1 MTLVSYRR
9 ELIGTPVT
17 LVCATHAPL
26 VGFSGF
32 VTDETR
38 NTLIINNK
46 RIVKDCV
53 TLQLFDGVLLDGR
66 RLVGRSWQRLK
77 QVRQSH
83 GYD

>member
-9 ELIGTPVT
+9 ELIGTSVT
-17 LVCATHAPL
+17 LVCATHAPF
-26 VGFSGF
+26 VGFSGL

-38 NTLIINNK
+38 NTLVVDHK

-53 TLQLFDGVLLDGR
+53 TLQLSDGVILEGR